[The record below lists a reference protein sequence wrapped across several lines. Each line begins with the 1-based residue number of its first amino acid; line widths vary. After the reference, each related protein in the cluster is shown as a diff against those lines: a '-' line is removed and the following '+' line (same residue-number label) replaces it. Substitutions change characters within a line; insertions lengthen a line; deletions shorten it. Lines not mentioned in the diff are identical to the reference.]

1 MIITTHYP
9 QIPLATSNVATDLA
23 RVDNQQKPPVIPP
36 QEPTKG
42 HEERQLNPQNE
53 RANAYIVA
61 EKKQQEQTKRQQQ
74 NVAQQSVESK
84 IPASPMARP
93 QTIRIIAS
101 QTPALQ
107 RKDIQLKTQPNN
119 PKAAAEPKQRQFI
132 DSGLSSAAYQQFG
145 QQIGQFYQQQSAPNI
160 ESQLKILA

>member
-74 NVAQQSVESK
+74 NVAQQSVS
-84 IPASPMARP
+84 
-93 QTIRIIAS
+93 
-101 QTPALQ
+101 
-107 RKDIQLKTQPNN
+107 
-119 PKAAAEPKQRQFI
+119 
-132 DSGLSSAAYQQFG
+132 
-145 QQIGQFYQQQSAPNI
+145 
-160 ESQLKILA
+160 